1 MKKILVS
8 CFAAL
13 ALSCAF
19 SMTLQDCNDEIKS
32 LQSERLQLKKFSVVK
47 YRDVDHPSL
56 AVSKRLKFVEVNR
69 AFVCIAKDLAARNRA
84 QEEWFSYVLQIPQSE
99 HRLSRLKD
107 IEARLVE
114 LKKIKDTLLRER
126 RKK

>member
-19 SMTLQDCNDEIKS
+19 SMTLQECNDEIKS
-32 LQSERLQLKKFSVVK
+32 LQSERVQLKKFPVVK
-47 YRDVDHPSL
+47 YRDSDHPSL

-69 AFVCIAKDLAARNRA
+69 SFVCMTKDLAARNRA
-84 QEEWFSYVLQIPQSE
+84 FEEWSSYVRQIPESDQ
-99 HRLSRLKD
+99 RLSRLKD
-107 IEARLVE
+107 IDARLDE